1 MAILH
6 ITTSLL
12 MGRTQTE
19 LWALTS
25 TTASAF
31 GGRTSHRKTTKSS
44 QRSLSRAGDVGTIV
58 VPALLSISSTTG
70 LLEVLLNHTI
80 NNHVGGSLLTNSANS
95 SLYESANIQQTKV
108 PTHSVALQ
116 IVLARYLSRMA
127 VFSLSL
133 AAALDLA
140 RNHSVIL
147 LKANAA
153 ILGVIICSLE
163 ESLGGFED
171 LGVGR

>member
-127 VFSLSL
+127 VSAACDYSL
-133 AAALDLA
+133 AWPIATQS
-140 RNHSVIL
+140 HPCGL
-147 LKANAA
+147 LFYPGRDTANAGSSVT
-153 ILGVIICSLE
+153 LR
-163 ESLGGFED
+163 D
-171 LGVGR
+171 H